1 MLYFSN
7 EAVAGIVMSPAIN
20 RSSGATEEPLVETVV
35 RFMDRKQP
43 PEAQLEASRVLAY
56 LYRTGLVSER
66 DPVLV
71 YKAMPCVVRLTKEEE
86 DVETRVLAAETLA
99 FLIELSPEL
108 QVGYHRSL
116 YTWKSVAYVREEYFH
131 KTSPVLSATL

>member
-1 MLYFSN
+1 MTR
-7 EAVAGIVMSPAIN
+7 P
-20 RSSGATEEPLVETVV
+20 
-35 RFMDRKQP
+35 DQ
-43 PEAQLEASRVLAY
+43 
-56 LYRTGLVSER
+56 YRTGLVSER

-71 YKAMPCVVRLTKEEE
+71 YKAMPCAVRLTKEEE

-116 YTWKSVAYVREEYFH
+116 YTWKSVSYVR
-131 KTSPVLSATL
+131 VLRATLRPN

>member
-1 MLYFSN
+1 MKSQQN
-7 EAVAGIVMSPAIN
+7 IIE
-20 RSSGATEEPLVETVV
+20 LVT
-35 RFMDRKQP
+35 RPD
-43 PEAQLEASRVLAY
+43 

-99 FLIELSPEL
+99 FLIEQRNMDLKQAVKQVRVVETSYLSFSSTNVFFWA
-108 QVGYHRSL
+108 QFFS
-116 YTWKSVAYVREEYFH
+116 T
-131 KTSPVLSATL
+131 

>member
-1 MLYFSN
+1 MQSTLRRICGRDFFICTFKQVSVCNLLLYFSN

-56 LYRTGLVSER
+56 LYRSG
-66 DPVLV
+66 
-71 YKAMPCVVRLTKEEE
+71 
-86 DVETRVLAAETLA
+86 
-99 FLIELSPEL
+99 
-108 QVGYHRSL
+108 H
-116 YTWKSVAYVREEYFH
+116 
-131 KTSPVLSATL
+131 